1 MINKQNLWFLTLFSL
16 ILVLSVYYVTMPND
30 LLLTNNGAVGS
41 KKNEQTSVS
50 KDTNTDTTKNEDT
63 KKDDMKSTTTKDN
76 KDNKDTNTTTKDNKD
91 NKDTNTTTKDNKDNN
106 TTVTI
111 KESETLEALRVSLNQ
126 EREAEKTKLQSLLT
140 NSSATSEEKNNA
152 YEKLQ
157 EINTVTSEEAT
168 LEKKLK
174 EKYKMSVFVKIE
186 NKEITVVVDNDK
198 HDTTLANNIMRSVQ
212 ENFKEKRY
220 ITVQF
225 K

>member
-30 LLLTNNGAVGS
+30 LLLTNNGAVDS

-50 KDTNTDTTKNEDT
+50 KDTNKDPTKNEDT
-63 KKDDMKSTTTKDN
+63 KKDDTKTTTSKDN
-76 KDNKDTNTTTKDNKD
+76 KT
-91 NKDTNTTTKDNKDNN
+91 DNN

-111 KESETLEALRVSLNQ
+111 KEGETLEALRVSLNQ

>member
-91 NKDTNTTTKDNKDNN
+91 NN

-111 KESETLEALRVSLNQ
+111 KEGETLEALRVSLNQ

-198 HDTTLANNIMRSVQ
+198 HDTTLANNIMRSIQ

>member
-16 ILVLSVYYVTMPND
+16 ILVLSVYYITMPND

-76 KDNKDTNTTTKDNKD
+76 KDNKDTNTTTKDNK
-91 NKDTNTTTKDNKDNN
+91 TDNN

-111 KESETLEALRVSLNQ
+111 KEGETLEALRVSLNQ

>member
-76 KDNKDTNTTTKDNKD
+76 KT
-91 NKDTNTTTKDNKDNN
+91 DNN

-157 EINTVTSEEAT
+157 QINTVTSEEAT

>member
-76 KDNKDTNTTTKDNKD
+76 KD
-91 NKDTNTTTKDNKDNN
+91 TNTTTKDNKDNN
-106 TTVTI
+106 TTITI

>member
-76 KDNKDTNTTTKDNKD
+76 KT
-91 NKDTNTTTKDNKDNN
+91 DNN

-168 LEKKLK
+168 IEKKLK

>member
-76 KDNKDTNTTTKDNKD
+76 KDNKDTNTTTKDNK
-91 NKDTNTTTKDNKDNN
+91 TDNN
-106 TTVTI
+106 TTITI

>member
-63 KKDDMKSTTTKDN
+63 KKDDMKS
-76 KDNKDTNTTTKDNKD
+76 
-91 NKDTNTTTKDNKDNN
+91 TTTKDNKDNN

>member
-16 ILVLSVYYVTMPND
+16 ILVLSICYVRMPND

-76 KDNKDTNTTTKDNKD
+76 KT
-91 NKDTNTTTKDNKDNN
+91 DNN

>member
-30 LLLTNNGAVGS
+30 LLLTNNGPLGS

-63 KKDDMKSTTTKDN
+63 KKDDMKS
-76 KDNKDTNTTTKDNKD
+76 
-91 NKDTNTTTKDNKDNN
+91 TTTKDNKDNN

>member
-41 KKNEQTSVS
+41 QKNEQTSVS

-63 KKDDMKSTTTKDN
+63 KKDDMKS
-76 KDNKDTNTTTKDNKD
+76 TTTKDNKD

>member
-50 KDTNTDTTKNEDT
+50 KDTNTGTTKNEDT

-76 KDNKDTNTTTKDNKD
+76 KDNKDTNTTTKDNK
-91 NKDTNTTTKDNKDNN
+91 TDNN

-186 NKEITVVVDNDK
+186 NKE
-198 HDTTLANNIMRSVQ
+198 DTTLANNIMRSVQ

>member
-76 KDNKDTNTTTKDNKD
+76 KDNKDTNTTTKDNK
-91 NKDTNTTTKDNKDNN
+91 TDNN

-157 EINTVTSEEAT
+157 EINTVTSEETT

>member
-76 KDNKDTNTTTKDNKD
+76 KT
-91 NKDTNTTTKDNKDNN
+91 DNN

-220 ITVQF
+220 ITIQF

>member
-63 KKDDMKSTTTKDN
+63 KKDDMKSITTKDN
-76 KDNKDTNTTTKDNKD
+76 KT
-91 NKDTNTTTKDNKDNN
+91 DNN

-174 EKYKMSVFVKIE
+174 EKYKMSVFLKIE

>member
-30 LLLTNNGAVGS
+30 LLLTNNGVVGS

-91 NKDTNTTTKDNKDNN
+91 NN

-111 KESETLEALRVSLNQ
+111 KEGETLEALRVSLNQ

>member
-16 ILVLSVYYVTMPND
+16 ILVLSVYYITMPND

-50 KDTNTDTTKNEDT
+50 KDTNKDPTKNEDT
-63 KKDDMKSTTTKDN
+63 KKDDTKTTTSKNN
-76 KDNKDTNTTTKDNKD
+76 KT
-91 NKDTNTTTKDNKDNN
+91 DNN

-111 KESETLEALRVSLNQ
+111 KEGETLEALRVSLNQ

>member
-76 KDNKDTNTTTKDNKD
+76 KT
-91 NKDTNTTTKDNKDNN
+91 DNN

-111 KESETLEALRVSLNQ
+111 KESETLEAIRVSLNQ

>member
-16 ILVLSVYYVTMPND
+16 ILVLSVYYVKMPND

-76 KDNKDTNTTTKDNKD
+76 KT
-91 NKDTNTTTKDNKDNN
+91 DNN

>member
-63 KKDDMKSTTTKDN
+63 KKDDMKS
-76 KDNKDTNTTTKDNKD
+76 
-91 NKDTNTTTKDNKDNN
+91 TTTKDNKDNN

-186 NKEITVVVDNDK
+186 NKGITVVVDNDK

>member
-50 KDTNTDTTKNEDT
+50 KDTNTDTIKNEDT

-76 KDNKDTNTTTKDNKD
+76 KDNKDTNTTTKDNK
-91 NKDTNTTTKDNKDNN
+91 TDNN

-111 KESETLEALRVSLNQ
+111 KEGETLEALRVSLNQ

>member
-1 MINKQNLWFLTLFSL
+1 MINKQNLWFLSLFSL

-63 KKDDMKSTTTKDN
+63 KKDDMKS
-76 KDNKDTNTTTKDNKD
+76 TTTKDNKD

-157 EINTVTSEEAT
+157 EINTVTSEETT

>member
-76 KDNKDTNTTTKDNKD
+76 KDNKD

>member
-91 NKDTNTTTKDNKDNN
+91 NN

-157 EINTVTSEEAT
+157 EINTVISEEAT

>member
-76 KDNKDTNTTTKDNKD
+76 KDNKDTNTTTKDNK
-91 NKDTNTTTKDNKDNN
+91 TDNN

-212 ENFKEKRY
+212 ENFKEKIY